1 MNVAK
6 NQRRLLGIGA
16 GALAVL
22 FILAV
27 PSFLLTSNLRLAFN
41 GLWLYSYGFE
51 RYEISQAT
59 GIPDPELRRVAAELI
74 DYWSSDAEFIET
86 TVSGRDLYNQREVI
100 HLRDV
105 KGLVQG
111 VFRIQE
117 TAALFLLAY
126 VIGGVALARGTF
138 RKALA
143 RRLLLGGVLTLGALA
158 LTGIALALAFRW
170 LFYLFHVISFDNDFW
185 QLDPRTDYLVAM
197 FPEGF
202 WFIATMLAVGL
213 TVVEA
218 AMLAVGGWLAL
229 RYLGRQGREQGAG
242 APAPEG

>member
-1 MNVAK
+1 MRWAK
-6 NQRRLLGIGA
+6 SQGHVLGIVA
-16 GALAVL
+16 GVLALL

-27 PSFLLTSNLRLAFN
+27 PSFLLTSNLRLSFSS
-41 GLWLYSYGFE
+41 LRLYSYGFD
-51 RYEISQAT
+51 RYEISRVT
-59 GIPDPELRRVAAELI
+59 GIPGPELRRHAAELI
-74 DYWSSDAEFIET
+74 DYWVSDAEFIET
-86 TVSGRDLYNQREVI
+86 AISGRKLYNQREVI

-117 TAALFLLAY
+117 AAGIFLVAY
-126 VIGGVALARGTF
+126 MIGGLVLARRAF
-138 RKALA
+138 WRALA
-143 RRLLLGGVLTLGALA
+143 RRLLLGGVLTLGMLVVS
-158 LTGIALALAFRW
+158 GIALAVAFRW

-213 TVVEA
+213 TVAEA
-218 AMLAVGGWLAL
+218 AALAVGGWAAL
-229 RYLGRQGREQGAG
+229 RYLKRLGSKQGAG
-242 APAPEG
+242 KPQE